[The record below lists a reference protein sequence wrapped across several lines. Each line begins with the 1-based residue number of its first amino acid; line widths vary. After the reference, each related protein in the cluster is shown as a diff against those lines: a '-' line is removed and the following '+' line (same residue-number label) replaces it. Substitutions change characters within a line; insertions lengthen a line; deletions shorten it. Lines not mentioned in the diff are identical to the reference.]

1 MAIKVGDRIPSATLK
16 ELTSDGIKDVKT
28 DDLFGNR
35 KVVLFAVPGA
45 FTPLCSAQHLPG
57 YVSHADALKKKGVDE
72 VVCMAMNDPFVM
84 DAWSKDRG
92 AAGKVRL
99 VSDGNGELTRALGL
113 EMDGSRAGLG
123 QRTQRFAAIVDK
135 GVVKLLNV
143 EAPGKFEVSNAES
156 ILKAL

>member
-1 MAIKVGDRIPSATLK
+1 MAIKVGDRVPSATLK
-16 ELTSDGIKDVKT
+16 ELTPDGIKDVKT
-28 DDLFGNR
+28 DDLFANR

-57 YVSHADALKKKGVDE
+57 YVTHADAIKKKGVDE
-72 VVCMAMNDPFVM
+72 IVCMAVNDPFVM

-92 AAGKVRL
+92 ATGKVRL
-99 VSDGNGELTRALGL
+99 VSDGNGEFTKALGL

-123 QRTQRFAAIVDK
+123 QRSQRFAAIVDR
-135 GVVKLLNV
+135 GVFKLVNV
-143 EAPGKFEVSNAES
+143 EAAGKFEVSNAES